1 MKRRDFIQIACATGV
16 GILTGC
22 KSMSNG
28 KTAHLASAE
37 RVVVNKRQQLKVAKA
52 SLNNNDFAAVAYQ
65 DKTIGLIKLTENSY
79 TASILVCPH
88 QGCGVEYSNNEEKHY
103 ICPCHG
109 AKFTQE
115 GIVTKGPATA
125 NLTTLKTSSDQNY
138 VYIQLP

>member
-16 GILTGC
+16 GILAGC
-22 KSMSNG
+22 TSMSNS

-37 RVVVNKRQQLKVAKA
+37 LVIVNKHQQLKVAKA
-52 SLNNNDFAAVAYQ
+52 SLNNNDIAAVAYQ
-65 DKTIGLIKLTENSY
+65 DKTIGLIKLAENSY
-79 TASILVCPH
+79 TASILICPH
-88 QGCGVEYSNNEEKHY
+88 QGCSVEYSNNEEKHY
-103 ICPCHG
+103 ICPYHG

-125 NLTTLKTSSDQNY
+125 NLTTLETTSDQNY